1 MRQRGFSLLE
11 LLMVIVLVALMMALV
26 GTSIS
31 RSVSNAELRSASRG
45 LLAALRYT
53 QMHAVVSHQEQV
65 LTIDMENLSYQPPDR
80 DAVTF
85 PEGIEV
91 SMVTA
96 ESELLSE
103 RVGGIRFFPDG
114 GSTGGSVTIHVKD
127 RQYEINIAWL
137 TGEARM
143 SRQENG

>member
-1 MRQRGFSLLE
+1 
-11 LLMVIVLVALMMALV
+11 MVIILIALMMALV

-53 QMHAVVSHQEQV
+53 QTHAIVSHQEQV

-80 DAVTF
+80 EAVKF

-96 ESELLSE
+96 ESELLSDQ
-103 RVGGIRFFPDG
+103 VGGIRFFPDG
-114 GSTGGSVTIHVKD
+114 GSTGGQVTVHVKD

-143 SRQENG
+143 TRQENG

>member
-53 QMHAVVSHQEQV
+53 QMHAIVSHQEQV

-80 DAVTF
+80 DMVTF

-127 RQYEINIAWL
+127 REYEINIAWL

-143 SRQENG
+143 SRLENG

>member
-1 MRQRGFSLLE
+1 
-11 LLMVIVLVALMMALV
+11 MVIVLIALMMALV

-53 QMHAVVSHQEQV
+53 QTHAIVTHQEQI
-65 LTIDMENLSYQPPDR
+65 LTIDMENLSYQAPDR
-80 DAVTF
+80 KAISF

-96 ESELLSE
+96 ESELLSDQ
-103 RVGGIRFFPDG
+103 VGGIRFFPDG
-114 GSTGGSVTIHVKD
+114 GSTGGQVTVHVD
-127 RQYEINIAWL
+127 NRQYEINIAWL

-143 SRQENG
+143 SRRENG

>member
-1 MRQRGFSLLE
+1 MKQRGFSLLE
-11 LLMVIVLVALMMALV
+11 LLVVVVLIALMMALV

-53 QMHAVVSHQEQV
+53 QTHAIVSHQEQI

-80 DAVTF
+80 EAVKF

-96 ESELLSE
+96 QSELLSDQ
-103 RVGGIRFFPDG
+103 VGGIRFFPDG
-114 GSTGGSVTIHVKD
+114 GSTGGQITVHVKK

-143 SRQENG
+143 NRLENG

>member
-1 MRQRGFSLLE
+1 MKQRGFSLLE
-11 LLMVIVLVALMMALV
+11 LLVVVVLIALMMALV

-53 QMHAVVSHQEQV
+53 QTHAIVSHQEQI

-80 DAVTF
+80 EAVKF

-96 ESELLSE
+96 QSELLSDQ
-103 RVGGIRFFPDG
+103 VGGIRFFPDG
-114 GSTGGSVTIHVKD
+114 GSTGGQVTVHVKK

-143 SRQENG
+143 SRLENG

>member
-1 MRQRGFSLLE
+1 MKHRGFSLLE
-11 LLMVIVLVALMMALV
+11 LLVVLVLIALMMALV

-53 QMHAVVSHQEQV
+53 QTHAIVSHQEQI

-80 DAVTF
+80 ELVKF

-96 ESELLSE
+96 QSELLSD

-114 GSTGGSVTIHVKD
+114 GSTGGQITVHVQN

-137 TGEARM
+137 TGEVHMAKL
-143 SRQENG
+143 ENG

>member
-1 MRQRGFSLLE
+1 MKHRGFSLLE
-11 LLMVIVLVALMMALV
+11 LLVVLVLIALMMALV

-53 QMHAVVSHQEQV
+53 QTHAIVSHQEQI

-80 DAVTF
+80 ELVKF

-96 ESELLSE
+96 QSELLSD

-114 GSTGGSVTIHVKD
+114 GSTGGQIIVHVQN

-137 TGEARM
+137 TGEVHMAKL
-143 SRQENG
+143 ENG

>member
-1 MRQRGFSLLE
+1 MKQRGFSLLE
-11 LLMVIVLVALMMALV
+11 LLVVIILIAIMMALV

-53 QMHAVVSHQEQV
+53 QTHAIVSHQEQI

-80 DAVTF
+80 EAVKF

-96 ESELLSE
+96 QSELLSDQ
-103 RVGGIRFFPDG
+103 VGGIRFFPDG
-114 GSTGGSVTIHVKD
+114 GSTGGQITVHVKK

-143 SRQENG
+143 NRLEKG

>member
-11 LLMVIVLVALMMALV
+11 LLMVIVLIALMMALV

-53 QMHAVVSHQEQV
+53 QTHAIVTHQEQI
-65 LTIDMENLSYQPPDR
+65 LTIDMENLSYQAPDR
-80 DAVTF
+80 KVISF

-96 ESELLSE
+96 ESELLSDQ
-103 RVGGIRFFPDG
+103 VGGIRFFPDG
-114 GSTGGSVTIHVKD
+114 GSTGGQVTVHVNN
-127 RQYEINIAWL
+127 RHQQCAQPW
-137 TGEARM
+137 TGCWHCWCRL
-143 SRQENG
+143 

>member
-1 MRQRGFSLLE
+1 MKQRGFSLLE

-53 QMHAVVSHQEQV
+53 QTHAIVSHQEQV

-80 DAVTF
+80 SAVSF

-143 SRQENG
+143 RRQENG

>member
-143 SRQENG
+143 SKQENG

>member
-1 MRQRGFSLLE
+1 MKQRGFSLLE
-11 LLMVIVLVALMMALV
+11 LLMVIILIALMMALV

-31 RSVSNAELRSASRG
+31 RSISNAELRSASRG

-53 QMHAVVSHQEQV
+53 QTHAIVSHQEQV

-80 DAVTF
+80 KAVKF

-96 ESELLSE
+96 ESELLSDQ
-103 RVGGIRFFPDG
+103 VGGIRFFPDG
-114 GSTGGSVTIHVKD
+114 GSTGGQVTVHVKD

-143 SRQENG
+143 TRQENG

>member
-1 MRQRGFSLLE
+1 
-11 LLMVIVLVALMMALV
+11 MMALV

-80 DAVTF
+80 AEVTF

-143 SRQENG
+143 SRLENG